1 MANQATLAFAD
12 AIKSAN
18 RNLDRMRK
26 YKANLVAH
34 RKELGKVTRMLAKG
48 MKQHDHMYLSNWDS
62 RPYIGVALYDL
73 ESFKCLELETMLAT
87 LMNLGEAEDT
97 KDWPSAL
104 NRDYKFKLES
114 FDVTVSAYV
123 RDDSPTCKRVIIG
136 TEMQQVNTYKIVC
149 E

>member
-26 YKANLVAH
+26 YKSNLVAH
-34 RKELGKVTRMLAKG
+34 RKELGKVARMLAKG

-87 LMNLGEAEDT
+87 LMNLGEADDT

>member
-73 ESFKCLELETMLAT
+73 ESFKCLELETMLAA
-87 LMNLGEAEDT
+87 LMNLGEVDDT

>member
-26 YKANLVAH
+26 YKSNLVAH

-123 RDDSPTCKRVIIG
+123 RDDSPTCKRVIVG
-136 TEMQQVNTYKIVC
+136 TEMQEVHKYKIVC